1 MNRSLSL
8 LHGMLLALAAP
19 ALCAR
24 AQTPGGAPP
33 NAPLAPPQGANPTP
47 PQGPTREQTWY
58 APTAEDW
65 AKPCLITWQ
74 RTFDDALAVARAT
87 GKPVLVCVNMDGE
100 IASEHYA
107 GVRYRQ
113 PDIAQLY
120 EPYVCVI
127 ASVYRHTPRDHDER
141 GQRIPCPRFGSVTCG
156 EHIAIEPLL
165 FDKFMDG
172 RRIAPRHIMIEPEQ
186 AQAEV
191 YDVFYAF
198 DTASVFKSIRE
209 GVLDRPPT
217 HDVVRS
223 DRPALERVASADTRD
238 RAAVEQAFVQGD
250 AVQRRRLLESALQVR
265 EVDPVELL
273 RLALFGFDLELA
285 KIARKALCES
295 TSEAAIDLIGDALRV
310 PLDALEREA
319 LVAALERLGGT
330 YPRAR
335 TLAAVQRG
343 LASRSA
349 ALDSAG
355 WARALEDARAPATD
369 SYSLEARLESQSQR
383 ARSQPEDAQT
393 LLELA
398 ESNLA
403 LATAPETTRKLARLL
418 FQDARDAAL
427 AAEKLGASGWRVHA
441 AVAVS
446 SAQLGEFELAR
457 TRAEA
462 AVGGLPA
469 DPSSWSSMAVLEL
482 FADARQ
488 RAIWRASRE
497 KKEWPPQWL
506 TDVHAAYAV
515 LARHPLGTDLHV
527 ATHHDFL
534 RSLGAHAQ
542 AARVLDEG
550 LARFA
555 SSWVLHDRLR
565 GRILAEKGVDG
576 LEPAY
581 DELARAP
588 GAAPD
593 LEWFAGYASI
603 VAAEYQRRAG
613 APEKAVASYAR
624 ALAHYDACV
633 TKSPESRA
641 SSDHYAALA
650 LGGRARVAFERGD
663 LDAATTDILASFA
676 RRADAAATLDGLN
689 LSPVD
694 TAKQLRVR
702 AIERQ
707 RPELATRLQAAL
719 DALDPELLRLPAFE
733 REAPPPS
740 SGNARPPERAR
751 DR

>member
-1 MNRSLSL
+1 
-8 LHGMLLALAAP
+8 
-19 ALCAR
+19 
-24 AQTPGGAPP
+24 
-33 NAPLAPPQGANPTP
+33 
-47 PQGPTREQTWY
+47 
-58 APTAEDW
+58 
-65 AKPCLITWQ
+65 
-74 RTFDDALAVARAT
+74 
-87 GKPVLVCVNMDGE
+87 
-100 IASEHYA
+100 
-107 GVRYRQ
+107 
-113 PDIAQLY
+113 
-120 EPYVCVI
+120 
-127 ASVYRHTPRDHDER
+127 
-141 GQRIPCPRFGSVTCG
+141 
-156 EHIAIEPLL
+156 
-165 FDKFMDG
+165 
-172 RRIAPRHIMIEPEQ
+172 MIEPEQ

-393 LLELA
+393 FLSSPSRTWRSRPRPRPRA
-398 ESNLA
+398 SSRGCCSKMR
-403 LATAPETTRKLARLL
+403 ATRRSRRRSSGP
-418 FQDARDAAL
+418 AA
-427 AAEKLGASGWRVHA
+427 GASTPPSRSPA
-441 AVAVS
+441 RS
-446 SAQLGEFELAR
+446 SAN
-457 TRAEA
+457 
-462 AVGGLPA
+462 
-469 DPSSWSSMAVLEL
+469 SSWPARAPRRPWAACRRIRRVGARWPCSSCSRTHAN
-482 FADARQ
+482 
-488 RAIWRASRE
+488 AIWRASRE